1 MKQYPDDTQQDNV
14 VDNISFGLILKK
26 ISGDQK
32 EVIDVEHNHKRKRY
46 GKMAYISHPVNVPVS
61 AFYEKER
68 ETEHNPP
75 TDNVYQYL
83 QGATCGCKGLF
94 HKDKDSS
101 LFVSDSFNRV

>member
-32 EVIDVEHNHKRKRY
+32 EVIGVEHDHKRKWY
-46 GKMAYISHPVNVPVS
+46 GGMAYVSPPVDVSVPT
-61 AFYEKER
+61 FDEKER

-75 TDNVYQYL
+75 ADNVYQYL